1 MRGRR
6 SHRVGAALLG
16 VALVL
21 SGCGVFSGEDPGEVA
36 GEFLDAFA
44 RGDTAA
50 AAELTDSPGAARRLF
65 DRVRAEL
72 EPESVTTTLGTVRE
86 TDGTTYADYRV
97 EWDLGQGR
105 TFGYDTR
112 AALTTDGDTT
122 ILFRPSLVHPELEP
136 GRTLALRSE
145 DGAPVPV
152 QDRDGAPL
160 LRTDEVVN
168 VLLHRDE
175 AGERVDAVIESLA
188 GALNPLDERITRS
201 SIESGMSETED
212 GVPYLVV
219 SLRSSDY
226 AAVRDEIHELPGVR
240 FTTRQR
246 TLPVNK
252 GLGERILP
260 AVRRAAE
267 ERSAGNAGWSVAVV
281 DADGAEV
288 GEVHREDP
296 EPAEPLRSTLSL
308 PVQQEAERALDAA
321 DSPGVLV
328 ALQPS
333 TGDLLAVAA
342 NDAAVEQGTAPLTGR
357 YPPGSTFKIATAA
370 AALREGNTEVD
381 TPVEC
386 PATTVIDG
394 RTIPNDDEFE
404 LGTVPLR
411 QAFARSCNT
420 TFAHLALDLPDG
432 ALTDAA
438 RSLGIGA
445 DYVIPGVT
453 TVTGSAE
460 PGDGTVARAAA
471 GFGQGTMLAS
481 PFGTAL
487 MSATVAAGETPVPGL
502 LTDRETEVT
511 VAGEPLPEP
520 VIAGLRSMMRA
531 VVTDGTA
538 TELNDGLSGVHGK
551 TGTAQYGDGTEAHGW
566 FTGYRD
572 DLAFAVLLEGAG
584 SSTPAVA
591 TTRDFLTGL
600 G

>member
-50 AAELTDSPGAARRLF
+50 AAELTDDPGAARRLF
-65 DRVRAEL
+65 DGVRAEL

-86 TDGTTYADYRV
+86 AEGTTYADYRV

-112 AALTTDGDTT
+112 AALTTDGDTA
-122 ILFRPSLVHPELEP
+122 IRFRPSLVHPELQR
-136 GRTLALRSE
+136 GQTLALRSE
-145 DGAPVPV
+145 DAAPVPV
-152 QDRDGAPL
+152 HDRDGAPL
-160 LRTDEVVN
+160 LRSDEVVN

-175 AGERVDAVIESLA
+175 AGEQADAVIGSLA
-188 GALNPLDERITRS
+188 GALNPLDDRITPS
-201 SIESGMSETED
+201 SIESGVSETEE
-212 GVPYLVV
+212 GAPYLVA

-226 AAVRDEIHELPGVR
+226 ATVKEDIHELPGVR
-240 FTTRQR
+240 FTTRHR
-246 TLPVNK
+246 MLPVTR

-260 AVRRAAE
+260 AVREVAR
-267 ERSAGNAGWSVAVV
+267 ERSADNAGWSVAVV
-281 DADGAEV
+281 DSDGAEV
-288 GEVHREDP
+288 GAVHRVQP
-296 EPAEPLRSTLSL
+296 EAAEPLRSTLSL

-328 ALQPS
+328 ALEPS
-333 TGDLLAVAA
+333 SGDLLAVAA
-342 NDAAVEQGTAPLTGR
+342 NNAAVENGTAPLTGR

-370 AALREGNTEVD
+370 AALRAGTGVD

-394 RTIPNDDEFE
+394 REIPNDDEFD

-420 TFAHLALDLPDG
+420 TFAHLALELPDG

-460 PGDGTVARAAA
+460 PGDGTVARASA

-487 MSATVAAGETPVPGL
+487 MSATVAAGKTPVPGL

-511 VAGEPLPEP
+511 VSGEPLPEP
-520 VIAGLRSMMRA
+520 VLAGLRTMMRA

-584 SSTPAVA
+584 SSKPAVA